1 MKSFKTY
8 QTYRK
13 ERDIGKLVNTGKQIV
28 QNYFDN
34 LIFRKKETPQIEYY
48 KRGVQRIFDM
58 IESRYG
64 IKLTNNDILA
74 IAVI

>member
-1 MKSFKTY
+1 MFYSHDKEIIQLNDEIIQTY

-34 LIFRKKETPQIEYY
+34 LIFRKKKHHKLNIIKEVF
-48 KRGVQRIFDM
+48 K
-58 IESRYG
+58 ESL
-64 IKLTNNDILA
+64 I
-74 IAVI
+74 